1 MQGWDALI
9 CRVALNGA
17 RRFSVPPLLSPQFYL
32 FIYED
37 RRKLLDFGTFMEF
50 HDRPGRS
57 QAEDFA
63 EGWRQ
68 VDLAE
73 SAGMDAIWMAESH
86 FTPERAVLTSL
97 MAVGSAIAARTE
109 RVTIG
114 TAVQVLPLTDPMR
127 MAEETATLDQISE
140 GRFEF
145 GIGRSG
151 SPAAYDGY
159 GIDYSTSSERTFED
173 LEIIK
178 GLWTNERFSY
188 KGKFHSYDNVCL
200 VPKPVQSPH
209 PPLRMAAN
217 SEASFPVVGKLD
229 LPLFIGVRQ
238 HGTERVE
245 KYVDSYQKARKEA
258 GFDGPPDVSIRI
270 PVYISESREEAER
283 VPEHTFMKQFRRLGG
298 QIAVTVGRADVAQDS
313 ERASRTAE
321 LANLEWGSVMREKV
335 VVGTPEM
342 VIDRIHELK
351 ERLKLTSIVA
361 EFNAGE
367 EISESD
373 IERSMRLMCD
383 KVMPAFK

>member
-1 MQGWDALI
+1 M
-9 CRVALNGA
+9 
-17 RRFSVPPLLSPQFYL
+17 
-32 FIYED
+32 
-37 RRKLLDFGTFMEF
+37 DFGTFMEF
-50 HDRPGRS
+50 HARPGRS

-127 MAEETATLDQISE
+127 MAEETATLDQISG
-140 GRFEF
+140 GRLEF

-178 GLWTNERFSY
+178 GLWTEEHFSY
-188 KGKFHSYDNVCL
+188 EGKFHSYDNVCL

-217 SEASFPVVGKLD
+217 SKASFPVVGKLN

-238 HGTERVE
+238 HDASLVE
-245 KYVDSYQKARKEA
+245 EYVSSYQAARAEA
-258 GFDGPPDVSIRI
+258 GFEGPPDVSIRI
-270 PVYISESREEAER
+270 PVYISESREEALS
-283 VPEHTFMKQFRRLGG
+283 VPEESFMKQFRRLGG
-298 QIAVTVGRADVAQDS
+298 QIAVTAGRADVGKDA

-321 LANLEWGSVMREKV
+321 LANLSWDRVIDNKV
-335 VVGTPEM
+335 IVGTPEM
-342 VIDRIHELK
+342 VVDRVHELK
-351 ERLKLTSIVA
+351 ERLKLTSVVA

-367 EISESD
+367 GISEGH
-373 IERSMRLMCD
+373 IERSMRLLCE
-383 KVMPAFK
+383 KVIPEFK

>member
-1 MQGWDALI
+1 M
-9 CRVALNGA
+9 NGHGEA
-17 RRFSVPPLLSPQFYL
+17 T
-32 FIYED
+32 
-37 RRKLLDFGTFMEF
+37 LDFGTFMEF
-50 HDRPGRS
+50 HARPGRS

-73 SAGMDAIWMAESH
+73 QAGLDAIWMAESH
-86 FTPERAVLTSL
+86 FQPERAVMTAL
-97 MAVGSAIAARTE
+97 MAVGSAIAARTK
-109 RVTIG
+109 RVKIG

-159 GIDYSTSSERTFED
+159 GIDYSTSTERTFED

-178 GLWTNERFSY
+178 GLWTNEHFTY
-188 KGKFHSYDNVCL
+188 KGKFHSYDKVCL

-209 PPLRMAAN
+209 PPLRIAAN
-217 SEASFPVVGKLD
+217 SAASFPVVGKLD

-238 HGTERVE
+238 HNTALVE
-245 KYVDSYQKARKEA
+245 GYVDSYQAARKEA

-270 PVYISESREEAER
+270 PVYISESREEAQS
-283 VPEHTFMKQFRRLGG
+283 VPEKSFMKQFARLGG
-298 QIAVTVGRADVAQDS
+298 QIAVTAGREDVAHDS
-313 ERASRTAE
+313 ERASRTSE
-321 LANLEWGSVMREKV
+321 LASLAWDVVSRDKV

-351 ERLKLTSIVA
+351 ERLKLTSLVA

-367 EISESD
+367 EIPESD
-373 IERSMRLMCD
+373 IERSMRLLCD

>member
-1 MQGWDALI
+1 L
-9 CRVALNGA
+9 
-17 RRFSVPPLLSPQFYL
+17 
-32 FIYED
+32 E
-37 RRKLLDFGTFMEF
+37 FGTFMEF
-50 HDRPGRS
+50 HARPGRA
-57 QAEDFA
+57 QAEHFA

-73 SAGMDAIWMAESH
+73 QAGFDAIWMAESH

-97 MAVGSAIAARTE
+97 MTVGAAIAARTE
-109 RVTIG
+109 RVKVG
-114 TAVQVLPLTDPMR
+114 TAVLVLPLTDPMR
-127 MAEETATLDQISE
+127 VAEETATLDQISE

-145 GIGRSG
+145 GVGRSG

-188 KGKFHSYDNVCL
+188 RGKFHSYDDVCL
-200 VPKPVQSPH
+200 SPKPFQTPH

-217 SEASFPVVGKLD
+217 SATSFPVVGKLD
-229 LPLFIGVRQ
+229 LPLFVGVRQ
-238 HGTERVE
+238 HDTALVE
-245 KYVDSYQKARKEA
+245 GYVASYQAAREEA

-270 PVYISESREEAER
+270 PVYISESREEALS
-283 VPEHTFMKQFRRLGG
+283 VPEGSFMKQFRRLGG
-298 QIAVTVGRADVAQDS
+298 QIAVTAGRADVAHDA

-321 LANLEWGSVMREKV
+321 LASLSWDRVSTDKV

-351 ERLKLTSIVA
+351 ERLRLTSVVA

-373 IERSMRLMCD
+373 IERSMRLFCD
-383 KVMPAFK
+383 RVIPAFK

>member
-1 MQGWDALI
+1 M
-9 CRVALNGA
+9 
-17 RRFSVPPLLSPQFYL
+17 
-32 FIYED
+32 E
-37 RRKLLDFGTFMEF
+37 FGTFMEF
-50 HDRPGRS
+50 HARPGRS
-57 QAEDFA
+57 QAEHFA

-73 SAGMDAIWMAESH
+73 SAGLDAIWMAESH

-97 MAVGSAIAARTE
+97 MSVGSAIAARTK
-109 RVTIG
+109 RVKIG
-114 TAVQVLPLTDPMR
+114 TAVLVLPLTDPMR
-127 MAEETATLDQISE
+127 VAEETATLDQISE
-140 GRFEF
+140 GRLEF

-159 GIDYSTSSERTFED
+159 GIDYSTSSARTFED

-178 GLWTNERFSY
+178 GLWTNDRFTY
-188 KGKFHSYDNVCL
+188 QGKFHSYDNVCL
-200 VPKPVQSPH
+200 VPKPVQAPH

-217 SEASFPVVGKLD
+217 SEASFPIVGKLD
-229 LPLFIGVRQ
+229 IPLFIGVRQ
-238 HGTERVE
+238 HDTALVE
-245 KYVDSYQKARKEA
+245 GYVASYQAAREEA
-258 GFDGPPDVSIRI
+258 GFAGPPDVSIRI
-270 PVYISESREEAER
+270 PVYISESREEALS
-283 VPEHTFMKQFRRLGG
+283 VPEQSFMKQFARLGG
-298 QIAVTVGRADVAQDS
+298 QIAVTAGRGDVAHDS

-321 LANLEWGSVMREKV
+321 LASLQWDNVSTDKV

-351 ERLKLTSIVA
+351 DRLKLTSIVA

-373 IERSMRLMCD
+373 IERSMRLLAD

>member
-1 MQGWDALI
+1 M
-9 CRVALNGA
+9 N
-17 RRFSVPPLLSPQFYL
+17 
-32 FIYED
+32 
-37 RRKLLDFGTFMEF
+37 FGTFMEF
-50 HDRPGRS
+50 HARPCRS

-63 EGWRQ
+63 EAWRQ

-73 SAGMDAIWMAESH
+73 QLGLDAIWMAESH

-97 MAVGSAIAARTE
+97 MAVGSAIAARTK
-109 RVTIG
+109 RVRIG

-127 MAEETATLDQISE
+127 MAEEAATLDQISG
-140 GRFEF
+140 GRLEF
-145 GIGRSG
+145 GVGRSG

-173 LEIIK
+173 IK
-178 GLWTNERFSY
+178 ILVSAWTNERFSF

-217 SEASFPVVGKLD
+217 SAASFPVVGKLNI
-229 LPLFIGVRQ
+229 PLFVGVRQ
-238 HGTERVE
+238 HDTSLVER
-245 KYVDSYQKARKEA
+245 YVDSYQVARMAA
-258 GFDGPPDVSIRI
+258 GFDGPPDVSLRV
-270 PVYISESREEAER
+270 PVYISESREEAESA
-283 VPEHTFMKQFRRLGG
+283 PEESFMKQFRRLGG
-298 QIAVTVGRADVAQDS
+298 QIAETAGRTDVAHDT
-313 ERASRTAE
+313 ERSARSAE
-321 LANLEWGSVMREKV
+321 LAQLSWDNVRREKA

-342 VIDRIHELK
+342 VIDRVNELR

-367 EISESD
+367 GISED
-373 IERSMRLMCD
+373 HIARSMRLMCE

>member
-1 MQGWDALI
+1 MDI
-9 CRVALNGA
+9 
-17 RRFSVPPLLSPQFYL
+17 
-32 FIYED
+32 
-37 RRKLLDFGTFMEF
+37 GTFMEF
-50 HDRPGRS
+50 HARPGRS

-73 SAGMDAIWMAESH
+73 STGLDAIWMAESH

-97 MAVGSAIAARTE
+97 MSVGSAIAARTQ
-109 RVTIG
+109 RVKIG
-114 TAVQVLPLTDPMR
+114 TAVLVLPLTDPMR
-127 MAEETATLDQISE
+127 VAEETATLDQISE
-140 GRFEF
+140 GRLEF

-178 GLWTNERFSY
+178 GLWTNEHFTY
-188 KGKFHSYDNVCL
+188 EGKFHSYDNVCL
-200 VPKPVQSPH
+200 VPKPVQAPH

-229 LPLFIGVRQ
+229 MPLFIGVRQ
-238 HGTERVE
+238 HDTALVE
-245 KYVDSYQKARKEA
+245 GYVASYQAAREEA
-258 GFDGPPDVSIRI
+258 GFAGPPDVSIRI
-270 PVYISESREEAER
+270 PVYISESREEALS
-283 VPEHTFMKQFRRLGG
+283 VPEQSFMKQFRRLGG
-298 QIAVTVGRADVAQDS
+298 QIAVTAGRSDVAHDS

-321 LANLEWGSVMREKV
+321 LASLSWDTVSTDKV
-335 VVGTPEM
+335 IVGTPEM

-351 ERLKLTSIVA
+351 DRLKLTSVVA

-373 IERSMRLMCD
+373 IERSMRLLAD